1 MEVVVLRE
9 LEAVDEGERG
19 LDLARFGDRC
29 GAVQLRDSSHRCAWL
44 ADRGSSLVMK

>member
-1 MEVVVLRE
+1 MEVVVLLE

-29 GAVQLRDSSHRCAWL
+29 GAVQLRDWL